1 MRKNLISVIVG
12 GAILVAS
19 SMASAHV
26 DVGIGIGI
34 PGPVFVPAQPV
45 YEAPPPIV
53 YAPAPVAAY
62 GYADD
67 WRERQEWRERQ
78 WRHHEHERERRERR
92 GWVELTDARVLHAQS
107 GKRCRWRHAR
117 CPEIDA
123 PGSRPARTVQAPAA
137 FALGR
142 QRCAVHRRVITY
154 RV

>member
-1 MRKNLISVIVG
+1 MHLHPAVLPTLRSISTGINSHTGDKKVMRKNLISAIVG

-34 PGPVFVPAQPV
+34 PGPVFIPAQPV

-62 GYADD
+62 GYPED
-67 WRERQEWRERQ
+67 WRERDWHERQEWRERQ

-92 GWVELTDARVLHAQS
+92 GWDED
-107 GKRCRWRHAR
+107 
-117 CPEIDA
+117 
-123 PGSRPARTVQAPAA
+123 
-137 FALGR
+137 
-142 QRCAVHRRVITY
+142 
-154 RV
+154 